1 MKQNNKGGSMY
12 KTVNLLVV
20 DDDESLIKVF
30 DRVAREQGLTVM
42 LCRNGVEA
50 LEYLNKNV
58 VEVAVVDIKLPG
70 YNGMQILEYVKRN
83 QFPTEVIMMTGLGSV
98 ETAVNAI
105 KLGAYD
111 YITKPFDDINKV
123 VVLINKA
130 LEKYRLVQKIRRLER
145 QNVDQFSYEEMVGK
159 SRKMQEV
166 FNTVDSIAGTTSTIL
181 ILGESGTGKELVA
194 RAVHQRSKR
203 KDKPFVVI
211 NCASLS
217 EHLLE
222 SELFGHKKGSFTG
235 AINDKRGLFEEAD
248 NGTIFLDEIGEI
260 PQLIQVKL
268 LRVLQEGEMRPVGG
282 NQSKKVDVR
291 VIAATNRDLQQ
302 NVKDGRFRE
311 DLFYRLNVISVT
323 LPPLRERP
331 EDIPLLAYHFLE
343 KYRKKMEKNVSKI
356 SVDALQSLQNYRW
369 VGNVREL
376 ENVIERAVVLVNGD
390 TINAKDLPSKVL
402 GDAFYLGSEDGGEGA
417 DLSQFDYQEAKNR
430 ALWAFNRNY
439 LTNLLR
445 QSSGNLSSAAS
456 KAGMDRSNFKKI
468 IRKYNVEIIEYKKK
482 RFERETEE

>member
-1 MKQNNKGGSMY
+1 MY

-20 DDDESLIKVF
+20 DDDESLVKVF
-30 DRVAREQGLTVM
+30 ERVAKEQGLSVM

-50 LEYLNKNV
+50 LEFLNKNV
-58 VEVAVVDIKLPG
+58 VEVAVVDINLPG
-70 YNGMQILEYVKRN
+70 YNGMQILEYIKRN

-105 KLGAYD
+105 KLGSYD
-111 YITKPFDDINKV
+111 YITKPFEDINKV
-123 VVLINKA
+123 IVIINKA
-130 LEKYRLVQKIRRLER
+130 LEKYRLVQKIKRLER
-145 QNVDQFSYEEMVGK
+145 QTTDQFSYEELVGK
-159 SRKMQEV
+159 SRKMQDV
-166 FNTVDSIAGTTSTIL
+166 FGTIDSIAGTTSTVL

-194 RAVHQRSKR
+194 RAVHKRSKR

-235 AINDKRGLFEEAD
+235 AIADKRGLFEEAD

-268 LRVLQEGEMRPVGG
+268 LRVLQEGEMRAVGG

-302 NVKDGRFRE
+302 NVKDGHFRE

-323 LPPLRERP
+323 LPSLRERP
-331 EDIPLLAYHFLE
+331 EDVPLLGYHFLE
-343 KYRKKMEKNVSKI
+343 KYRKKMEKNVTKI
-356 SVDALQSLQNYRW
+356 SVDALQSLQSYRW

-390 TINAKDLPSKVL
+390 TITSRDLPPKIL
-402 GDAFYLGSEDGGEGA
+402 GDAFYLSGEEGSESS

-430 ALWAFNRNY
+430 ALWAFNRSY
-439 LTNLLR
+439 LANLLR
-445 QSSGNLSSAAS
+445 QANGNLSSAAS

-468 IRKYNVEIIEYKKK
+468 IKKYNVEILEYKKK
-482 RFERETEE
+482 QSSKSTEE

>member
-1 MKQNNKGGSMY
+1 MY

-20 DDDESLIKVF
+20 DDDESLVKVF
-30 DRVAREQGLTVM
+30 DRVAKEQGLSVM

-50 LEYLNKNV
+50 LEFLNKNV
-58 VEVAVVDIKLPG
+58 VEVAVVDINLPG

-105 KLGAYD
+105 KMGAYD

-166 FNTVDSIAGTTSTIL
+166 YNTVDSIAGTTSTVL

-194 RAVHQRSKR
+194 RAIHQRSKR
-203 KDKPFVVI
+203 KEKPFVVI

-235 AINDKRGLFEEAD
+235 AICDKRGLFEEAD

-268 LRVLQEGEMRPVGG
+268 LRVLQEGEIRPVGG

-302 NVKDGRFRE
+302 NVKDGHFRE

-331 EDIPLLAYHFLE
+331 EDVPLLAYHFLE
-343 KYRKKMEKNVSKI
+343 KYRKKMEKEVNKI

-376 ENVIERAVVLVNGD
+376 ENAIERAVVLVNGE
-390 TINAKDLPSKVL
+390 TITARDLPPKIL
-402 GDAFYLGSEDGGEGA
+402 GDAFYLGAEDGGESS

-430 ALWAFNRNY
+430 ALWSFNRNY
-439 LTNLLR
+439 LANLLR
-445 QSSGNLSSAAS
+445 QANGNLSSAAS

-468 IRKYNVEIIEYKKK
+468 IKKYNVEIIEYKKK
-482 RFERETEE
+482 QSDKMDED